1 MRNSSTRFGRFGRF
15 GISALVLP
23 AVLLGLASSE
33 SWAQRSI
40 DANPP
45 EPPPAAAAP
54 DLPVETGPAPAPE
67 VVPDTPAAR
76 AKILAELY
84 GKLAAASDTDSAKPI
99 ADAIERVWLFSGSDT
114 TDLLMQRATQAVN
127 DKTLDLAL
135 VLLNAVVEL
144 QPDYAE
150 GWNRR
155 AYVYFLQ
162 NEMQRSLGDLRRALA
177 LEPMHFRA
185 LEGLANILRQE
196 GSKKTSLEAL
206 KKLLEVNPNAPGVK
220 QAIEELT
227 REVEGQGI

>member
-1 MRNSSTRFGRFGRF
+1 MRKRSNRFGRFGRF
-15 GISALVLP
+15 GISALILP
-23 AVLLGLASSE
+23 AVLMGLASSP
-33 SWAQRSI
+33 SRAQRSI
-40 DANPP
+40 DVNPP

-54 DLPVETGPAPAPE
+54 DVPVQTGPAPAPE

-84 GKLAAASDTDSAKPI
+84 GKLAGASDTDSAKPI
-99 ADAIERVWLFSGSDT
+99 ADAIERVWMFSGSDT

-127 DKTLDLAL
+127 DKRLDLAL
-135 VLLNAVVEL
+135 TLLSAVVEL

-196 GSKKTSLEAL
+196 GSKKTALEAL